1 MQLEKDI
8 EPMSEIVSKGKLV
21 KFQQML
27 RQLEGREDDD
37 KIDMEIKDVST
48 LNISLLTLA
57 DCPKT
62 SQMTLIN
69 QKLYKVTAH
78 FVSNHRG
85 FDPKMP
91 SDSRIFEWHFV
102 YVEVAHRANDQQI
115 TFGVTEKDIVSI
127 LQKLRQKTR
136 VDGKELKRELI
147 YKSMSREA
155 ILNFILDCFVMDPE
169 NYDVSL
175 SMLYLH
181 LRYNERSTL
190 EE

>member
-1 MQLEKDI
+1 M
-8 EPMSEIVSKGKLV
+8 
-21 KFQQML
+21 
-27 RQLEGREDDD
+27 
-37 KIDMEIKDVST
+37 
-48 LNISLLTLA
+48 
-57 DCPKT
+57 
-62 SQMTLIN
+62 
-69 QKLYKVTAH
+69 
-78 FVSNHRG
+78 
-85 FDPKMP
+85 
-91 SDSRIFEWHFV
+91 
-102 YVEVAHRANDQQI
+102 
-115 TFGVTEKDIVSI
+115 TEKDIVSI

-169 NYDVSL
+169 SYDVSL